1 MLCSESCSN
10 GVNTLFMIN
19 VRRLK
24 LLSYVPVKHKVQ
36 LADGSR
42 QIEEEETAFL
52 ALLELFL
59 I

>member
-1 MLCSESCSN
+1 
-10 GVNTLFMIN
+10 MIK

-42 QIEEEETAFL
+42 QIEEEETACL
-52 ALLELFL
+52 ALPKLFL
-59 I
+59 IIHLCDLSKIYSNVK